1 MSDVTGVTDLMCHYR
16 STTDRQRYP
25 ESITR
30 CVVVLQIN
38 FTK

>member
-1 MSDVTGVTDLMCHYR
+1 MSDVTGVIDLMYHYR
-16 STTDRQRYP
+16 STTDRHRYS

-30 CVVVLQIN
+30 CIVVLQIN